1 MAEWIDLT
9 QTLAEDSP
17 TLPPLHPKP
26 EFEDYAT
33 LEDDDY
39 NSTLLHLETHC
50 GTHMDAPTHFLSRD
64 EYRTIDE
71 VGVDEMVTE
80 GVVMDFTHKE
90 PGSGVSRAE
99 VAEQADRYDLSA
111 GEYVIWDCGMAPEDT
126 DHYLRNFVYPEREAA
141 ELLVE
146 REVACFAIDAL
157 SADAPGAALEDHHV
171 HYTLL
176 PEDILIIE
184 GVANLAAVEAGR
196 YDVICTPIPYE
207 DRDGSQVRLLV
218 RPQDTG

>member
-1 MAEWIDLT
+1 MSEWIDLT

-33 LEDDDY
+33 LAEDDY
-39 NSTLLHLETHC
+39 NSTILHCETHC
-50 GTHMDAPTHFLSRD
+50 GTHMDAPTHFLSKD

-71 VGVDEMVTE
+71 IAVDEMVTE
-80 GVVMDFTHKE
+80 GVVCDFTDKE
-90 PGSGVSRAE
+90 PNEGISREELAAE
-99 VAEQADRYDLSA
+99 AERHDLSA
-111 GEYVIWDCGMAPEDT
+111 GDYLIFDCGMAPADT
-126 DHYLRNFVYPEREAA
+126 EEYLENFIYPEKEAA
-141 ELLVE
+141 EYMVE
-146 REVACFAIDAL
+146 QDIACFAIDAL
-157 SADAPGAALEDHHV
+157 SADKPGAALEDHHV

-184 GVANLAAVEAGR
+184 GVANLGSVEAGR

-207 DRDGSQVRLLV
+207 NRDGSQVRLLV
-218 RPQDTG
+218 RPQD